1 MEEPIFD
8 AHGCD
13 ECSGIGYLGRVAL
26 MEMCPVGASL
36 AEMISSGTPM
46 TDMRKEAAKGG
57 VLSLYQEGMLQV
69 VAGNTTMD
77 EITKLAH
84 FGVMQ

>member
-1 MEEPIFD
+1 MEEPVFE

-13 ECSGIGYLGRVAL
+13 ECSGSGYLGRVAL
-26 MEMCPVGASL
+26 MEMCPVGPSL
-36 AEMISSGTPM
+36 AEMISSGAAM
-46 TDMRKEAAKGG
+46 SDMRKEAAKGG

-77 EITKLAH
+77 EIGKLAH
-84 FGVMQ
+84 FGLMR